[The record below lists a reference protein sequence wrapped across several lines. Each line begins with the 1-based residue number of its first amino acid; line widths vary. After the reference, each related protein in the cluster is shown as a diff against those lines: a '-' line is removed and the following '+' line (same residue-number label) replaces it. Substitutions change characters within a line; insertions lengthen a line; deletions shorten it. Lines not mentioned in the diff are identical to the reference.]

1 MLIKNN
7 NIVSLSFARFLTT
20 FQFCNNLFY
29 LFHFRLFGCMCSG
42 CNQIISPTELVMKAL
57 QYVYHIDCFK
67 CHECGDKLEKGDEFL
82 LKDDKLYCSSD
93 FNVAEQRSDSK
104 NSFWQ
109 VRIFL
114 KSITNFMGKYL
125 YRSLIK
131 KDTPT
136 QVFSCEFC
144 EIFKDTYFEE
154 HLWTA
159 APKTIQKFTNK
170 SGIKS
175 LPPNICLV
183 SRVTSQILR
192 G

>member
-1 MLIKNN
+1 M
-7 NIVSLSFARFLTT
+7 VSLFFARFLTP

-114 KSITNFMGKYL
+114 KTLWENTCTGVSLKKRLRHKCFLVNF
-125 YRSLIK
+125 
-131 KDTPT
+131 
-136 QVFSCEFC
+136 
-144 EIFKDTYFEE
+144 
-154 HLWTA
+154 A
-159 APKTIQKFTNK
+159 
-170 SGIKS
+170 KS
-175 LPPNICLV
+175 LRTPILKNICEQLLLKQYKNLQTNQALNYCLLISV
-183 SRVTSQILR
+183 WFLE
-192 G
+192 